1 MSNFTITCYGKTK
14 KYPESHWKK
23 MMAYYLEGMACR
35 EGSEQKRCTHIYLDL
50 AAGLEDVQ
58 TNHNGDLGS
67 LRTEDGRNK

>member
-1 MSNFTITCYGKTK
+1 
-14 KYPESHWKK
+14 